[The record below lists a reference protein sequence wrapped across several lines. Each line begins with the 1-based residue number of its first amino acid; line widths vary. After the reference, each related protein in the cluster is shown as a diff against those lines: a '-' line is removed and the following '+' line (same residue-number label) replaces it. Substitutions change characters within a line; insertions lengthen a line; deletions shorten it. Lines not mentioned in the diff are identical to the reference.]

1 MLKTKR
7 SLLIIKSLGV
17 AGILGLL
24 ILFGVSAYVVV
35 STSGRIKTL
44 DEVAGDRYDCILV
57 LGAGV
62 WEGNK
67 PSPMLEDRLL
77 KSIEL
82 YQAGIAPKIIMS
94 GDHGTESYDEVN
106 VMKKYAIDHGV
117 PSEDIFMDHAG
128 FSTYDSVY
136 RAIHIFKA
144 KKVLIVTQEYHL
156 YRALYIAN
164 QLGLSADGVAA
175 EKIAYSNQWIRDLRE
190 VLARDKDVVKSF
202 LKPKSTYLGDPIPL
216 DQSGDVTNDQD

>member
-7 SLLIIKSLGV
+7 SLLIIKSLGA

-24 ILFGVSAYVVV
+24 IIFGVSAYVVV

-44 DEVAGDRYDCILV
+44 DEVSGERYDCILV

-77 KSIEL
+77 KSIQL

-136 RAIHIFKA
+136 RAIHIFEV
-144 KKVLIVTQEYHL
+144 KKVLVVTQEYHL
-156 YRALYIAN
+156 YRALYIAK
-164 QLGLSADGVAA
+164 QLDLSADGVAA

-190 VLARDKDVVKSF
+190 VLARDKDVVKSL

>member
-7 SLLIIKSLGV
+7 SLLIIKSLGA

-24 ILFGVSAYVVV
+24 IIFGVSAYVVV

-44 DEVAGDRYDCILV
+44 DEVSGDRYDCILV

-77 KSIEL
+77 KSIQL

-136 RAIHIFKA
+136 RAIHIFEA
-144 KKVLIVTQEYHL
+144 KKVLVVTQEYHL

-190 VLARDKDVVKSF
+190 VLARDKDVVKSL

>member
-7 SLLIIKSLGV
+7 SLLVIKSLGA
-17 AGILGLL
+17 AGLLGLL
-24 ILFGVSAYVVV
+24 IIFGVSTYVIV
-35 STSGRIKTL
+35 STSSKIKTL
-44 DEVAGDRYDCILV
+44 DEISGERYDCILV

-82 YQAGIAPKIIMS
+82 YKAGIAPKIIMS

-136 RAIHIFKA
+136 RAIHIFEA

-156 YRALYIAN
+156 YRALYIAKR
-164 QLGLSADGVAA
+164 LGLSADGAAA

-190 VLARDKDVVKSF
+190 VLARDKDVIKSL

>member
-7 SLLIIKSLGV
+7 SLLIIKSLGA
-17 AGILGLL
+17 AGLLGLL
-24 ILFGVSAYVVV
+24 IIFGVSAYVVV

-44 DEVAGDRYDCILV
+44 DEISGDRYDCILV

-77 KSIEL
+77 KGIEL
-82 YQAGIAPKIIMS
+82 YKAGIAPKIIMS

-136 RAIHIFKA
+136 RAIHIFEA
-144 KKVLIVTQEYHL
+144 KKVLVVTQEYHL
-156 YRALYIAN
+156 YRALYIAK
-164 QLGLSADGVAA
+164 QLDLSADGVAA

-190 VLARDKDVVKSF
+190 VLARDKDVVKSL

>member
-7 SLLIIKSLGV
+7 SLLIIKSLGA
-17 AGILGLL
+17 AGLLGLL

-44 DEVAGDRYDCILV
+44 DEISGDRYDCILV

-77 KSIEL
+77 KGIEL
-82 YQAGIAPKIIMS
+82 YKAGIAPKIIMS

-136 RAIHIFKA
+136 RAIHIFEV
-144 KKVLIVTQEYHL
+144 KKVLVVTQEYHL
-156 YRALYIAN
+156 YRALYIAK
-164 QLGLSADGVAA
+164 QLDLSADGVAA

-190 VLARDKDVVKSF
+190 VLARDKDVVKSL

>member
-44 DEVAGDRYDCILV
+44 DEVPGDRYDCILV

-82 YQAGIAPKIIMS
+82 YKAGIAPKIIMS

-190 VLARDKDVVKSF
+190 VLTRDKDVVKSF

>member
-1 MLKTKR
+1 MLKSKR
-7 SLLIIKSLGV
+7 SLLIIKSLGA
-17 AGILGLL
+17 AGLLGLL

-44 DEVAGDRYDCILV
+44 DEISGDRYDCILV

-77 KSIEL
+77 KGIEL
-82 YQAGIAPKIIMS
+82 YKAGIAPKIIMS

-136 RAIHIFKA
+136 RAIHIFQA

-156 YRALYIAN
+156 YRALYIAK
-164 QLGLSADGVAA
+164 QLDLSADGVAA

-190 VLARDKDVVKSF
+190 VLARDKDVVKSL

>member
-7 SLLIIKSLGV
+7 SLLIIKSLGA

-24 ILFGVSAYVVV
+24 ILFGVSEYVVV

-44 DEVAGDRYDCILV
+44 DEISGDRYDCILV

-82 YQAGIAPKIIMS
+82 YKAGIAPKS
-94 GDHGTESYDEVN
+94 S
-106 VMKKYAIDHGV
+106 
-117 PSEDIFMDHAG
+117 
-128 FSTYDSVY
+128 
-136 RAIHIFKA
+136 
-144 KKVLIVTQEYHL
+144 
-156 YRALYIAN
+156 
-164 QLGLSADGVAA
+164 
-175 EKIAYSNQWIRDLRE
+175 
-190 VLARDKDVVKSF
+190 
-202 LKPKSTYLGDPIPL
+202 
-216 DQSGDVTNDQD
+216 